1 MKDIQDQDERLR
13 SEVSHDEA
21 FKKLL
26 EVFFKEFIELFFP
39 QLMPLLDF
47 GHARFLMQELLV
59 DIVGE
64 QSRSLDLLLETKSA
78 DSSAFVLV
86 HLEPQSYRD
95 PQFHERMFIYYS
107 RLFERHRTQHKLIIP
122 IAIFTADEGTEEA
135 DKLVSAAG
143 EHEIL
148 KFHFFKIEL
157 RRLSWR
163 RFVDSANPVAAAL
176 LAKMGYNKK
185 EKREMRLH
193 YLRMLLKLRNQLD
206 EARLQLVMSVGDLYF
221 KPDKAEDRQLLD
233 LLAAEFGEEEAELLE
248 LMPAW
253 KRWGYEEGLE
263 EGLQQGME
271 KGVEKGLMLGKADM
285 VQKLLNKGFQEDD
298 IADMLDVPLSE
309 VAEMA
314 KIDKPSENK

>member
-1 MKDIQDQDERLR
+1 VKNIQDQEERLR

-39 QLMPLLDF
+39 QLMSLLDF

-64 QSRSLDLLLETKSA
+64 QSRNLDLLLETKSA
-78 DSSAFVLV
+78 DSGAFVLV

-122 IAIFTADEGTEEA
+122 IAIFTADEGSEEP
-135 DKLVSAAG
+135 DKLVAIAG
-143 EHEIL
+143 DHEIL
-148 KFHFFKIEL
+148 RFHFFKIEL

-221 KPDKAEDRQLLD
+221 KPDKAEDRQMLD

-263 EGLQQGME
+263 KGLQQGM
-271 KGVEKGLMLGKADM
+271 EKGLMLGKADM
-285 VQKLLNKGFQEDD
+285 VQKLLNKGFQEGE
-298 IADMLDVPLSE
+298 IANMLDVPLSE
-309 VAEMA
+309 IAMLA
-314 KIDKPSENK
+314 KSSKPPEHK

>member
-1 MKDIQDQDERLR
+1 MKAIQDQEEQLR

-39 QLMPLLDF
+39 QLMSLLDF

-122 IAIFTADEGTEEA
+122 IAIFTADEGSEEP
-135 DKLVSAAG
+135 DKLVSIAG
-143 EHEIL
+143 DHEIL
-148 KFHFFKIEL
+148 RFHFFKIEL

-233 LLAAEFGEEEAELLE
+233 LLAEEFGEEEAELLE

-298 IADMLDVPLSE
+298 IADMLDIPLSE
-309 VAEMA
+309 VDEMA
-314 KIDKPSENK
+314 KISRPSENK